1 MAPKDL
7 PNHVIERTP
16 EYEDFIEKLRAF
28 HADRGTAFD
37 PEPKVG
43 TTHLD
48 LLRVFKHIVA
58 YGGYDKVSDE
68 KLAWRRMAG
77 ELGLHTNNDAAT
89 AFALKEKFYK
99 NLAAYEIKTVHG
111 QEPPPKDILEDV
123 TAKGSGL
130 LKRTRENFQRGSKAS
145 AVESVASGD
154 DGTPSRER
162 PAAETPNSSR
172 ASRGLR
178 EAPPQRVIFQPDTG
192 PSRPTRHSSSA
203 QHGTPQPA
211 SASPAQGAPGSQHL
225 QHHHRAPINQ
235 GPSTHQQLTRNTG
248 QVTGGGPFNPNQQQP
263 SVPPFIASYNPRPS
277 AAIPLRPVD
286 TPRNNPSAFSKAKL
300 LAKIR
305 ATEAGELPRVP
316 PGSESRCPVIC

>member
-1 MAPKDL
+1 MPPKPDF
-7 PNHVIERTP
+7 PPHIIERTP
-16 EYEDFIEKLRAF
+16 EYNEFIDKLRAF

-48 LLRVFKHIVA
+48 LLKVFKHIVA

-68 KLAWRRMAG
+68 KLAWRRMAN
-77 ELGLHTNNDAAT
+77 ELSLYTNNEAAT

-130 LKRTRENFQRGSKAS
+130 LKRTRENFQRGSKTYG
-145 AVESVASGD
+145 VESVASGD
-154 DGTPSRER
+154 DGTPARER

-192 PSRPTRHSSSA
+192 PSRPTRHSSAHHAPS
-203 QHGTPQPA
+203 QSA
-211 SASPAQGAPGSQHL
+211 SASPAQGTPGSQHL
-225 QHHHRAPINQ
+225 QHQRAPVNQ
-235 GPSTHQQLTRNTG
+235 APPTHQQLTRNAG
-248 QVTGGGPFNPNQQQP
+248 QVTGGGPYNPNQP
-263 SVPPFIASYNPRPS
+263 ATVPPFIAAYNPRQS

-286 TPRNNPSAFSKAKL
+286 TPRNNPPAFAKAKL
-300 LAKIR
+300 LAKLR
-305 ATEAGELPRVP
+305 ATEAGELPRLP
-316 PGSESRCPVIC
+316 PGSQSLGPLAC

>member
-1 MAPKDL
+1 MPPKDL

-16 EYEDFIEKLRAF
+16 EYEEFIEKLRAF
-28 HADRGTAFD
+28 HADRGTSFD

-48 LLRVFKHIVA
+48 LLRVFKHIVN

-77 ELGLHTNNDAAT
+77 ELGLYTNNEAAT

-99 NLAAYEIKTVHG
+99 NLAAYEIKTIHG

-130 LKRTRENFQRGSKAS
+130 LKRTRENFHRSSKAYG
-145 AVESVASGD
+145 VDSVASGD
-154 DGTPSRER
+154 DGTPARER
-162 PAAETPNSSR
+162 PATTETPNSSR

-192 PSRPTRHSSSA
+192 PSRPTRQASSA
-203 QHGTPQPA
+203 HQPPAQSA
-211 SASPAQGAPGSQHL
+211 SASPAQGTPGSQHL
-225 QHHHRAPINQ
+225 QHHRGPINQ
-235 GPSTHQQLTRNTG
+235 VPSPHQQLTRNTG
-248 QVTGGGPFNPNQQQP
+248 QVTGGGPYNPNQQQP
-263 SVPPFIASYNPRPS
+263 QVPPFIAAYNPRS
-277 AAIPLRPVD
+277 TATIPLRPVD
-286 TPRNNPSAFSKAKL
+286 TPRNNPQAFSKTKL
-300 LAKIR
+300 LAR
-305 ATEAGELPRVP
+305 PRPTEAGELPRVP
-316 PGSESRCPVIC
+316 PGSKFLVA